1 MSMAAPTPR
10 CINISCAGMAAIG
23 ATIRKATATAIDTLL
38 AMRIVKMSIMAA

>member
-10 CINISCAGMAAIG
+10 CINISCAGMPAIG

-38 AMRIVKMSIMAA
+38 AMRIVKMSIIAA